1 MEKTSEFTD
10 KLMYRIGV
18 LRNGIE
24 KALVLDDINEIKK
37 ILSNSLEDVPTNL
50 NGKWK
55 KIKQK

>member
-1 MEKTSEFTD
+1 MEKTSEFND
-10 KLMYRIGV
+10 KLIYRIGV